1 MPLEDVSLV
10 EALQTLELQEE
21 VEDLFQA
28 VEPLVE
34 VQLAQTPTYLVTV
47 LPVQEVSTYL
57 VTVKIAAQSP
67 GVDS

>member
-1 MPLEDVSLV
+1 V

-21 VEDLFQA
+21 VEDLLQA
-28 VEPLVE
+28 VEALEALAE

-47 LPVQEVSTYL
+47 LPAQEVSTYL
-57 VTVKIAAQSP
+57 VTVKTAAQSP